1 LLKRI
6 TAVALCLL
14 VLLCLIQTQRA
25 CRLSEE
31 ARDAKVKYEA
41 LRALTQE
48 REKAALQYVAEMED
62 LILILQGNIDSLNTV
77 IATKEDDITKLVGKA
92 GKWEQA
98 EAAIVDKDE
107 MIANLRQ
114 QVSTWKSAFTLAREQ
129 SEAKD
134 EIIFNLTEK
143 YNVQVKIS
151 AEYKALWQGEKALRT
166 NAELRIGVLEKQAG
180 SLWSLDLGNKA
191 VVLGLVAL
199 AVFGLVK

>member
-1 LLKRI
+1 
-6 TAVALCLL
+6 
-14 VLLCLIQTQRA
+14 
-25 CRLSEE
+25 
-31 ARDAKVKYEA
+31 